1 MHFSN
6 YRTLTLNNKTY
17 SHQEFT
23 KLVSSHESQE
33 NLKELYSFLK
43 EWLNNSETIA
53 VNTSGSTG
61 TPKTIWIKKDAM
73 VASAF
78 RTINFFELK
87 PAMTALLCLPVSFI
101 AGKMMVVRA
110 LVAQMNLIAVAPS
123 NNPLVEVNFPIDF
136 AAFTPM
142 QMLNIL
148 NSKSNKTPL
157 LQKVIIGGGKTD
169 SHLNKL
175 LQNQPFE
182 AYETYGMTETL
193 SHIALRRINGINQE
207 IAFKPLDGVT
217 INTDARGCLIIDA
230 PEIHPELIITNDLA
244 EIHPNNTFSITGR
257 IDNVINSGGLKIIPE
272 KIEEQ
277 IKHLI
282 KEPFVISA
290 ITDKVLGQKTVLA
303 IESNI
308 QPCANLITII
318 KQAVHK
324 HEHPQCVYL
333 LSEFPRTESG
343 KVKRNEIM
351 NLIAKTNPA
360 Q

>member
-1 MHFSN
+1 MHFSS

-17 SHQEFT
+17 SHQELT
-23 KLVSSHESQE
+23 NLISSHESRE
-33 NLKELYSFLK
+33 NLNELYSFLK
-43 EWLNNSETIA
+43 EWLNNSETID
-53 VNTSGSTG
+53 VKTSGSTG
-61 TPKTIWIKKDAM
+61 TPKTIHIKKDAM

-78 RTINFFELK
+78 RTITYFELK

-110 LVAQMNLIAVAPS
+110 LVAQLNLIAVAPS
-123 NNPLVEVNFPIDF
+123 GNPLVEVNCPIDF

-148 NSKSNKTPL
+148 NDKGRNWSL
-157 LQKVIIGGGKTD
+157 LRKVIIGGGKTD
-169 SHLNKL
+169 SHLNEL

-193 SHIALRRINGINQE
+193 SHIALRRINSINQE

-217 INTDARGCLIIDA
+217 INTDTRGCLTIDA
-230 PEIHPELIITNDLA
+230 QDIHPELIITNDLA
-244 EIHPNNTFSITGR
+244 EIYPNNTFSITAR
-257 IDNVINSGGLKIIPE
+257 IDNVINSGGLKILPE

-290 ITDKVLGQKTVLA
+290 IPDNVLGQKTVVV

-308 QPCANLITII
+308 QPSDNLISTI
-318 KQAVHK
+318 KKVLNK
-324 HEHPQCVYL
+324 HEHPQNIYL
-333 LSEFPRTESG
+333 LRDFPKTESG
-343 KVKRNEIM
+343 KVKRQEIM
-351 NLIAKTNPA
+351 KIITNKQPTV
-360 Q
+360 